1 MSKNDSKKVLVVDD
15 AAFTRNML
23 KKIINKNEYTEVIGE
38 AKNGNEALEVYQK
51 LKPDLV
57 TMDLVMPEKGGIET
71 TEELMKIDKNA
82 TIVVVSALGQEAL
95 VLEAAKKGAKDF
107 IQKPFKSEQVLEVI
121 DRILLKNKK
130 NKS

>member
-1 MSKNDSKKVLVVDD
+1 MAGNKKGVLVVDD
-15 AAFTRNML
+15 AAFTRNIL
-23 KKIINKNEYTEVIGE
+23 KNIINKTTHSEVIGE
-38 AKNGNEALEVYQK
+38 ATNGKEALVQYKK

-71 TEELMKIDKNA
+71 IEDLLKTDKNA

-107 IQKPFKSEQVLEVI
+107 IQKPFKSDQVVDVLEK
-121 DRILLKNKK
+121 ILLKKE
-130 NKS
+130 ST

>member
-1 MSKNDSKKVLVVDD
+1 MSNNKKKVLIVDD

-23 KKIINKNEYTEVIGE
+23 KKIINTTDYSEVVGE
-38 AKNGNEALEVYQK
+38 AANGNEAIDMYTK

-71 TEELMKIDKNA
+71 VEELIKMDKSA
-82 TIVVVSALGQEAL
+82 LIVVVSALGQEAL

-107 IQKPFKSEQVLEVI
+107 IQKPFKNEQVLDVME
-121 DRILLKNKK
+121 RILLKKK
-130 NKS
+130 